1 MLRKWFATPMRV
13 SKEYQKTRSKCLFI
27 LIPFYSLPKYKD
39 LWTLLARVCPCMRC
53 DAGDV
58 IVVMSVSWSVPGP
71 GSLNKVMRS
80 KLNSAMSVPVWAMS
94 RATAHT
100 KTVLLQYLS
109 KSKCFQNRHSAWCI
123 WLWSWMKWLKCKR
136 KSGTFSRKCPFLFC
150 ILNKLLQCSK
160 HYAGSL
166 YNYLGLSSDLN
177 KLPQCSK
184 HYAGS
189 LYVYCGPLS
198 LKSAALCSI
207 TRRLLLIDEDKVGP
221 CQPCRQRD
229 GQEFADSQLFA
240 KCKLLLLVG
249 AHFR

>member
-1 MLRKWFATPMRV
+1 MLGPLHECVLGYCCYECFMIR
-13 SKEYQKTRSKCLFI
+13 
-27 LIPFYSLPKYKD
+27 
-39 LWTLLARVCPCMRC
+39 
-53 DAGDV
+53 AGL
-58 IVVMSVSWSVPGP
+58 

-80 KLNSAMSVPVWAMS
+80 KLNSAMSVPVWAQS
-94 RATAHT
+94 RATAHI

-123 WLWSWMKWLKCKR
+123 WLWNWMKWLKCKR
-136 KSGTFSRKCPFLFC
+136 KSGTLIWKCPFLFC
-150 ILNKLLQCSK
+150 ILNKLL
-160 HYAGSL
+160 
-166 YNYLGLSSDLN
+166 
-177 KLPQCSK
+177 QCSK

-229 GQEFADSQLFA
+229 GQEFADSCLQNA
-240 KCKLLLLVG
+240 NCCCLLVLTSDNG
-249 AHFR
+249 PARVTQGEGSVTEENICHCPGQSWSANQRQRRGESDQWEARLCDTDQWEARWCDTDPWAEPWRGSAVS